1 MPFHPLPLVRWRN
14 AQDGHLGTEQQ
25 VQEEV
30 SLRLAVDRPPH
41 LAEQQ
46 VELETQGRTGGGE
59 LAAVVGLGSRA
70 GHHHVGAPGH
80 RIAQQELEHPGLV
93 TTEGEP
99 GEVLALQ
106 EQPNVQVFAHPLQFI
121 KRRRQF
127 RQLDPRQLTGRLWQL
142 GDRIKAGALI
152 ARLEDEE
159 YVNSVQMETNKLNM
173 ELMETELRKQE
184 SLYEKGGVTLKELK
198 TAGINYENAKTT
210 VTNSRLQLQKT
221 RVVAPI
227 DGVIVDLPYYTQG
240 TEIATGL
247 TIAKIMDYKTMYM
260 DVQLPEKYI
269 TVIKPGQKVKLT
281 NYTIP
286 EDTITGVITQLSPA
300 INSDTRTFKGTVN
313 IENNNYLLRPG
324 MFVKADIVT
333 QRKDSAIVI
342 PKSII
347 LSRQRG
353 KTVFV
358 VDRGVAVERIV
369 ETGLENITEVEITR
383 GLGKNERVVTS
394 GFETLSNRSKV
405 KIII

>member
-1 MPFHPLPLVRWRN
+1 
-14 AQDGHLGTEQQ
+14 
-25 VQEEV
+25 
-30 SLRLAVDRPPH
+30 
-41 LAEQQ
+41 
-46 VELETQGRTGGGE
+46 
-59 LAAVVGLGSRA
+59 
-70 GHHHVGAPGH
+70 
-80 RIAQQELEHPGLV
+80 
-93 TTEGEP
+93 
-99 GEVLALQ
+99 
-106 EQPNVQVFAHPLQFI
+106 
-121 KRRRQF
+121 
-127 RQLDPRQLTGRLWQL
+127 
-142 GDRIKAGALI
+142 
-152 ARLEDEE
+152 
-159 YVNSVQMETNKLNM
+159 METNQLNM
-173 ELMETELRKQE
+173 ELMETELKKQE
-184 SLYEKGGVTLKELK
+184 SLYEKGGVTLRELK

-210 VTNSRLQLQKT
+210 VTNSKLQLQKT

-227 DGVIVDLPYYTQG
+227 DGVIVELPYYTQG

-286 EDTITGVITQLSPA
+286 EDTVTGVITQLSPA
-300 INSDTRTFKGTVN
+300 INADTRTFRGTVH
-313 IENNNYLLRPG
+313 IENSDYLLRPG
-324 MFVKADIVT
+324 MFVKADIIT
-333 QRKDSAIVI
+333 QLKDSVIVI

-369 ETGLENITEVEITR
+369 ETGLENITDVEITR
-383 GLGKNERVVTS
+383 GLGKNERVVTG